1 MISGGRVTDEVEY
14 FRSRRELRN
23 VVRTVT
29 RRPPERLRWRTA
41 TSVVTYIAGKLQG
54 LERMRVEE
62 PVRELILDIDDRI
75 LRREVTL
82 DARRNGV
89 DLDRGEVLPPHNM
102 WDLKRTAYLAGVD
115 LELLGRHLKLPGDYS
130 RRIDTAGVVLVS
142 RALSNLHGNR
152 AQKLLTRVSDRDEKQ
167 PLMRYEQMML
177 DRASYDAEQARR
189 WAALARTM
197 VKGSL

>member
-1 MISGGRVTDEVEY
+1 MTMISGGRVT
-14 FRSRRELRN
+14 
-23 VVRTVT
+23 VT
-29 RRPPERLRWRTA
+29 HRPPERLRWRTA
-41 TSVVTYIAGKLQG
+41 TSVVTSIAGRLGG
-54 LERMRVEE
+54 LDRMRVEE
-62 PVRELILDIDDRI
+62 PVRELVLDLDDRI

-115 LELLGRHLKLPGDYS
+115 LEALARHVRLPADYFS
-130 RRIDTAGVVLVS
+130 RIDTAGVVLVS

-152 AQKLLTRVSDRDEKQ
+152 AQKLLMRVSGERDGKQ
-167 PLMRYEQMML
+167 PVRRHEQMML
-177 DRASYDAEQARR
+177 DRAAYDAELARR

-197 VKGSL
+197 VKEPT